1 MYTSN
6 EQTDILMAALNYYPS
21 ETSVPT
27 VQQSKLVNLKQT
39 KKVTTT
45 EKLWNSPQKNFLT
58 LTRQTDS
65 ILADFPCM
73 LLSLLACVPHSE

>member
-6 EQTDILMAALNYYPS
+6 EQTDTLMAALNYYPS

-39 KKVTTT
+39 KKSYYYR
-45 EKLWNSPQKNFLT
+45 KALK
-58 LTRQTDS
+58 
-65 ILADFPCM
+65 FPRKEFFN
-73 LLSLLACVPHSE
+73 PY

>member
-6 EQTDILMAALNYYPS
+6 EQTDTLMAALNYYPS

-27 VQQSKLVNLKQT
+27 VQHSKLVNLKQT

-45 EKLWNSPQKNFLT
+45 EKL
-58 LTRQTDS
+58 
-65 ILADFPCM
+65 
-73 LLSLLACVPHSE
+73 